1 MKFQGSRRTA
11 ARGQTLGSRG
21 RREGVPESGCARARQ
36 DTAVCWALSDPSSPG
51 GGDVSRREWRGWGE
65 HWISG
70 ELSGPWAGLVGA
82 GRGLKPCVISSGA
95 QPTAP
100 WPDLLPSVR
109 APPWPGFLLLPSHR
123 AFPAKLRNQPRGFWS
138 LQSFGSLAPRHAE
151 SLYSLLE
158 PLPLPPSL
166 SWTQWYGK
174 GPVQWVGGC
183 WHGEGAWPH
192 ILSSC
197 QGKRGNKR
205 LPPAETMSLPLPLR
219 PPPLPPHPSLDALA
233 PSPLVS
239 VVSASFAVGSLG

>member
-21 RREGVPESGCARARQ
+21 RREGSPESGCARPRQ

-51 GGDVSRREWRGWGE
+51 GGDVKCREWRGWGE

-70 ELSGPWAGLVGA
+70 ELRPLGWIGGGWERPEALRHLLWGPAYRPLARPATLGEG
-82 GRGLKPCVISSGA
+82 
-95 QPTAP
+95 PTLA
-100 WPDLLPSVR
+100 WLP
-109 APPWPGFLLLPSHR
+109 APPQPQS
-123 AFPAKLRNQPRGFWS
+123 FPAKLRNQPRGFWS

-158 PLPLPPSL
+158 PLPLPPPL

-205 LPPAETMSLPLPLR
+205 LPC
-219 PPPLPPHPSLDALA
+219 
-233 PSPLVS
+233 
-239 VVSASFAVGSLG
+239 